1 MAWVPAIMVATALLA
16 AIALWIAVRTN
27 GPAVLDSID
36 RLTSGDRQ
44 TALVESAEFGPSPAQ
59 KLAVYAPAQGSAPL
73 PVLLF
78 IHGGS
83 WSSGNPDDYGFVAR
97 ALVPE
102 GFIVVVA
109 GYRLFPEARFPAM
122 LEDAAGAVAW
132 TRANAARLGGDPA
145 RIVLVGHSAG
155 AYNAVMTALDGQW
168 LANEGLGTDAV
179 AGVIGLAGP
188 YDFYPFTS
196 EGSRNSFGHVAD
208 AGTTQPVNFANDGA
222 PPMLLLH
229 GETDTTVRIRNSRA
243 LADALGQVGVK
254 VQTRYYPDLGH
265 NDLVIALASPWRERR
280 PILAEMT
287 KFARSLQPS
296 VPVQGETR

>member
-1 MAWVPAIMVATALLA
+1 MAWVPAITVAVVLLA
-16 AIALWIAVRTN
+16 ALALWIAVKTN
-27 GPAVLDSID
+27 GPAVLDTID
-36 RLTSGDRQ
+36 RLTGSDRRVAQ
-44 TALVESAEFGPSPAQ
+44 IESASFGPSSTQ
-59 KLAVYAPAQGSAPL
+59 KLVVYASSQRSAPR

-97 ALVPE
+97 ALAPE
-102 GFIVVVA
+102 GFIVVIA

-122 LEDAAGAVAW
+122 LEDAASAIAW

-168 LANEGLGTDAV
+168 LAKEGLGTDAV

-196 EGSRNSFGHVAD
+196 EGSRNSFGQVAD
-208 AGTTQPVNFANDGA
+208 AGSTQPVNFANSGA

-229 GETDTTVRIRNSRA
+229 GETDTTVRARNSRA
-243 LADALGQVGVK
+243 LADALGHAGAK

-280 PILAEMT
+280 PVLAEMT
-287 KFARSLQPS
+287 KFVRSLKAS
-296 VPVQGETR
+296 VPVQGKTR